1 MESDGGKGQKKKK
14 DHEEKQLSSI
24 LDEADLKIR

>member
-1 MESDGGKGQKKKK
+1 MGEKDKKKKK